1 MDSDSSNKMFKNVKL
16 ILTSIVAFAVMLLTA
31 WISGRSSGKQ
41 VVKEEV
47 QKDNLNVAKEQI
59 NESKVVNK
67 IDVGVKRSDDSAVDS
82 ELSNDWTR
90 D

>member
-1 MDSDSSNKMFKNVKL
+1 MLPKL
-16 ILTSIVAFAVMLLTA
+16 KVIIASIVAFAAMLLTA
-31 WISGRSSGKQ
+31 WLSGRSSGKQ
-41 VVKEEV
+41 VAKEEV

-59 NESKVVNK
+59 HESKVVNK

>member
-1 MDSDSSNKMFKNVKL
+1 MVAKFKFYL
-16 ILTSIVAFAVMLLTA
+16 AGFLAFIAMLLA
-31 WISGRSSGKQ
+31 AYLNGKSKGKAE
-41 VVKEEV
+41 VKEEV